1 MVRISA
7 LSACSRLTPS
17 ALTLRLLAALAV
29 DMTARNVQDELKAKR
44 LPWTIAKGFDTFTPI
59 RYDLPARRGLV

>member
-1 MVRISA
+1 
-7 LSACSRLTPS
+7 
-17 ALTLRLLAALAV
+17 
-29 DMTARNVQDELKAKR
+29 MTARNVQDELKAKR